1 MATAGISFSPV
12 GPVPFEDV
20 DGELPASERPAPE
33 GIDDG
38 DDHLADMVSSLPSK
52 MEVNLPLKLRLYRG
66 FWLAEIHVP
75 AAVALRRRFVPRPDD
90 VIVASLPKCG
100 TTWLIALT
108 FATMARHVHH
118 PPTSA
123 PASASSHPLHRLNPH
138 QCLPFLEGLFA
149 PVAKLDAL
157 PSPRLI
163 NTHMPLAILP
173 SATPATT
180 TANSSGNRGGYKII
194 YICRE
199 PKDMIVSMWHYTRQ
213 LMPDV
218 SFAETLES
226 YRDDD
231 GGAKIYGPFWDHIL
245 GYWHASTEVPDN
257 VLFLRYE
264 ELLRDPAG
272 NVRKMARFVGLPF
285 SEAEEEAG
293 TVEAIV
299 ELCSLDRMRGFE
311 ANRTGYVDAQ
321 RKIPRETLFRK
332 GVVGDWVNHM
342 TPEMARRVDDIV
354 ADKFSGTGL
363 TFK

>member
-1 MATAGISFSPV
+1 
-12 GPVPFEDV
+12 
-20 DGELPASERPAPE
+20 
-33 GIDDG
+33 
-38 DDHLADMVSSLPSK
+38 
-52 MEVNLPLKLRLYRG
+52 
-66 FWLAEIHVP
+66 
-75 AAVALRRRFVPRPDD
+75 
-90 VIVASLPKCG
+90 
-100 TTWLIALT
+100 
-108 FATMARHVHH
+108 
-118 PPTSA
+118 
-123 PASASSHPLHRLNPH
+123 
-138 QCLPFLEGLFA
+138 
-149 PVAKLDAL
+149 
-157 PSPRLI
+157 
-163 NTHMPLAILP
+163 
-173 SATPATT
+173 
-180 TANSSGNRGGYKII
+180 
-194 YICRE
+194 
-199 PKDMIVSMWHYTRQ
+199 MIVSMWHYTRQ

-245 GYWHASTEVPDN
+245 GYWHASTSSHASTEVPDN